1 MKKGDTVALVA
12 CSNGLKINMK
22 PKIDELVK
30 VLSDLGLKVKLSP
43 YIYAK
48 NSCFNASSKD
58 RADALI
64 KFYEDKE
71 VKAIFDISGG
81 DLANGIL
88 EYLDFEII
96 KNNEKLFFGF
106 SDLTVILNSIY
117 SRTGVKTY
125 NYQIRNLVGKFSK
138 EQRVAFKETFLGNK
152 NSLFDIKFNFYQG
165 KSISGIVVG
174 GNIRCLLKLA
184 GTKYMPD
191 FSDKVIFLE
200 ALSGDV
206 AKMATYLTQLKNIG
220 AFNSCRGILLGTF
233 TEMERE
239 GYNPDIIDLVKDIVN
254 DETIP
259 IAKTSQIGHGDDS
272 RCMAVG
278 EYINI

>member
-1 MKKGDTVALVA
+1 MKKGDTIALVA
-12 CSNGLKINMK
+12 CSNGLKLNMK
-22 PKIDELVK
+22 SKIDELVNI
-30 VLSDLGLKVKLSP
+30 LNDLGLKVKLSP

-48 NSCFNASSKD
+48 NSCFNASAKD

-64 KFYEDKE
+64 NFYEDKE

-81 DLANGIL
+81 DLSNGVL
-88 EYLDFEII
+88 EYLDFEVI
-96 KNNEKLFFGF
+96 KNNEKLFFGY
-106 SDLTVILNSIY
+106 SDLTVVLNAIY
-117 SRTGVKTY
+117 SMTGLKTY
-125 NYQIRNLVGKFSK
+125 NYQIRNLLGNFSE
-138 EQRVAFKETFLGNK
+138 EQRVAFKETFLENK
-152 NSLFDIKFNFYQG
+152 NTLFDVRFNFYQG
-165 KSISGIVVG
+165 NSISGVVVG

-191 FSDKVIFLE
+191 FSDKVILLE
-200 ALSGDV
+200 AASGDV

-239 GYNPDIIDLVKDIVN
+239 GYKPDIIDLIKDIVN
-254 DETIP
+254 DESIP
-259 IAKTSQIGHGDDS
+259 IAKTSQIGHGDDA

-278 EYINI
+278 GYISL